1 MISRSIV
8 NPLARVSA
16 IAFLAC
22 LWLGLPIHARGGI
35 TSIVAFGDSLTD
47 TGNLFAA
54 TGQPPAPYDM
64 GRFSNGALWIEY
76 LANQLG
82 VAAPTASLLGG
93 SNYAWAG
100 AATGDGLAPSGVP
113 NTGLQIGTYLA
124 SNTPGATQLFT
135 LWAGANDFLA
145 YGQTNPSIPVS
156 NIGNEITTL
165 ASAGAKQFVVP
176 NLPLL
181 GDLPATNTLPQIQRD
196 ALNQLASSFD
206 YLLHSE
212 LSQLRQSL
220 GITIYE
226 PDIKSFLE
234 NALAN
239 PAQYGFTNVSTSALG
254 DGVLSGQGYL
264 FWDEI
269 HPTTDGQRIIAS
281 FAAASMVPEPD
292 SMTLMLGSLGV
303 LFVGWKVHRGRTA

>member
-1 MISRSIV
+1 MASRSIV
-8 NPLARVSA
+8 NRLSRLSA
-16 IAFLAC
+16 LAFLAC
-22 LWLGLPIHARGGI
+22 LWLGLPVHARGGI
-35 TSIVAFGDSLTD
+35 TRIVSFGDSLTD
-47 TGNLFAA
+47 TGNLYAA

-64 GRFSNGALWIEY
+64 GRFSNGPLWIEY

-82 VAAPTASLLGG
+82 VAAPTPSLLGG

-100 AATGDGLAPSGVP
+100 AATGDGLAPPGVP
-113 NTGLQIGTYLA
+113 NTGLQISTYLA

-135 LWAGANDFLA
+135 LWAGANDFLG

-156 NIGNEITTL
+156 NIGGEITTL
-165 ASAGAKQFVVP
+165 ANAGAKFFMVP

-181 GDLPATNTLPQIQRD
+181 GDLPLTNTLPQSQRD
-196 ALNQLASSFD
+196 ALNQLTSSFD
-206 YLLHSE
+206 SLLHSE

-226 PDIKSFLE
+226 PDIKSFAE
-234 NALAN
+234 NVIAN
-239 PAQYGFTNVSTSALG
+239 PAQYGFTNVTTSALG

-264 FWDEI
+264 FWDSI
-269 HPTTDGQRIIAS
+269 HPTTDGHQLLAGV
-281 FAAASMVPEPD
+281 AAASMVPEPD

-303 LFVGWKVHRGRTA
+303 LLVGSKLSRGRTA

>member
-1 MISRSIV
+1 MPYRAMVNRWSRFS
-8 NPLARVSA
+8 S

-22 LWLGLPIHARGGI
+22 LWLGLPVHARGEI
-35 TSIVAFGDSLTD
+35 TSIVSFGDSLTD

-64 GRFSNGALWIEY
+64 GRFSNGPLWVEY

-113 NTGLQIGTYLA
+113 NTGLQISTYHA
-124 SNTPGATQLFT
+124 SNAPGATQLFT
-135 LWAGANDFLA
+135 LWAGANDFLG
-145 YGQTNPSIPVS
+145 YGQTNPSIPVG
-156 NIGNEITTL
+156 NIGSEITTL
-165 ASAGAKQFVVP
+165 ASAGAKLFMVP

-181 GDLPATNTLPQIQRD
+181 GDLPLTNTLPQSQRD
-196 ALNQLASSFD
+196 GLNQLSVSFD
-206 YLLHSE
+206 SVLHSE

-226 PDIKSFLE
+226 PDIKTFAE
-234 NALAN
+234 NAIAN
-239 PAQYGFTNVSTSALG
+239 PAQYGFTNVTTSALG
-254 DGVLSGQGYL
+254 DGVLSGQDYL

-269 HPTTDGQRIIAS
+269 HPTTAGHDLIAGV
-281 FAAASMVPEPD
+281 AAVSMVPEPG
-292 SMTLMLGSLGV
+292 SLLMLLSGLGV
-303 LFVGWKVHRGRTA
+303 TCVGWNCRRRRLA